1 VSPVSRAGFKHAG
14 GNLIR
19 VAVLLG
25 SLATL
30 VLARGNAPIEVL
42 IALVVVVL
50 GALYLLDRKSGRVGL
65 WAAYL
70 VGFVLFALL
79 RSIADETGVPIR
91 SEYVVDAE
99 QWLFGGTLPTDWLQ
113 QRLYDAGS
121 SSVLDVFVV
130 AVIFSYYVAPHLV
143 ALVLW
148 RRNLAAFGRY
158 GAAVLLT
165 VYVGLVVSFVVPT
178 APPWLADRY
187 TDAPV
192 IHRVSADVLN
202 WNAESVGPGSVTAG
216 TNPFAAMPSL
226 HFALTVLIVIALWRR
241 PLLRALA
248 LFYACGMAFALVYG
262 GEHYVVD
269 VLAGAATAGLA
280 WLAVTRLRVARNLR
294 AHLVSGVPAPAAS
307 ASRTD

>member
-1 VSPVSRAGFKHAG
+1 V
-14 GNLIR
+14 R
-19 VAVLLG
+19 VAILLG
-25 SLATL
+25 SLLTL

-42 IALVVVVL
+42 IALVAVVL

-79 RSIADETGVPIR
+79 RSMADETGVPIR

-121 SSVLDVFVV
+121 TDVLDVFVV

-143 ALVLW
+143 ALLLW

-165 VYVGLVVSFVVPT
+165 VYVGLVVSFVLPT
-178 APPWLADRY
+178 APPWLANRY

-226 HFALTVLIVIALWRR
+226 HFALTALIVFALWRHR
-241 PLLRALA
+241 VLRMFALL
-248 LFYACGMAFALVYG
+248 YAAAMAFALTYG

-269 VLAGAATAGLA
+269 ELAGAATAALA
-280 WLAVTRLRVARNLR
+280 WLAVKKVRVARG
-294 AHLVSGVPAPAAS
+294 APAPARSPAVSTVTS
-307 ASRTD
+307 ASTAD